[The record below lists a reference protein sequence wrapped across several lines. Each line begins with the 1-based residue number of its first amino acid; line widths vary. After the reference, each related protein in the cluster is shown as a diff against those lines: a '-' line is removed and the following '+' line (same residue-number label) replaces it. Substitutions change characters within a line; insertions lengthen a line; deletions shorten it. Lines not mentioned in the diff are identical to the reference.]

1 MQLKGYKKRQTDLD
15 DTLQLIK
22 PSVLITNLLHNV
34 LKFSG
39 DLRCS
44 SLLGVIYMKGLYM
57 KGFTFL
63 MNILQNCSKASH
75 KLTVIFLH
83 YLEQKPFLC

>member
-1 MQLKGYKKRQTDLD
+1 MQLKGYKKKQTDLD

-39 DLRCS
+39 DLRRS
-44 SLLGVIYMKGLYM
+44 SLVGVIRVNTRSVY
-57 KGFTFL
+57 
-63 MNILQNCSKASH
+63 
-75 KLTVIFLH
+75 
-83 YLEQKPFLC
+83 

>member
-44 SLLGVIYMKGLYM
+44 SLLGVIRVNTRSLYERFHFSNEHFA
-57 KGFTFL
+57 K
-63 MNILQNCSKASH
+63 LQQS
-75 KLTVIFLH
+75 LT
-83 YLEQKPFLC
+83 

>member
-1 MQLKGYKKRQTDLD
+1 MQLKGYKKKQTDLD

-39 DLRCS
+39 DLRRS
-44 SLLGVIYMKGLYM
+44 SLLGVIRVNTRSLY
-57 KGFTFL
+57 
-63 MNILQNCSKASH
+63 
-75 KLTVIFLH
+75 
-83 YLEQKPFLC
+83 

>member
-22 PSVLITNLLHNV
+22 PSVLITNLLQNV

-44 SLLGVIYMKGLYM
+44 SLLGVIRVNTRSLYERFHFSNEHFA
-57 KGFTFL
+57 K
-63 MNILQNCSKASH
+63 LQQS
-75 KLTVIFLH
+75 LT
-83 YLEQKPFLC
+83 

>member
-1 MQLKGYKKRQTDLD
+1 MQLKGYKKKQTDLD

-22 PSVLITNLLHNV
+22 PSVLITNLLHDV

-44 SLLGVIYMKGLYM
+44 SLLGVIRVNTRSLY
-57 KGFTFL
+57 
-63 MNILQNCSKASH
+63 
-75 KLTVIFLH
+75 
-83 YLEQKPFLC
+83 

>member
-1 MQLKGYKKRQTDLD
+1 MQLKGYKKKQTDLD

-44 SLLGVIYMKGLYM
+44 SLLGVIRVNTRSLYERFHFSNEHFA
-57 KGFTFL
+57 K
-63 MNILQNCSKASH
+63 LQQS
-75 KLTVIFLH
+75 LT
-83 YLEQKPFLC
+83 